1 MCNFAKNIDFIS
13 ASVYDNENVPSGGG
27 KMKSK
32 DVISAALKE
41 IGISQAE
48 GAKRIDWSPQQL
60 CNKVVA
66 GTLRADDFLRLMDAI
81 GVDVE
86 FKVRDTGNVI
96 KPRRPGAGRR
106 VRCMVNKVIYDTAAS
121 DAVANNFY
129 ADGVNEYT
137 DGRAREL
144 YVDKE
149 GRYFFAEY
157 STWEGQKDLII
168 PVGAAEAAAF
178 VEKYGDI
185 IFKTPVAECTE

>member
-1 MCNFAKNIDFIS
+1 MCIFAKNIDFIS
-13 ASVYDNENVPSGGG
+13 SSVYDNENVPSGGG

-48 GAKRIDWSPQQL
+48 GAKSIDWSPQRL
-60 CNKVVA
+60 SRKIVE

-86 FKVRDTGNVI
+86 FKARSSGNVI
-96 KPRRPGAGRR
+96 KARKAGAGRK
-106 VRCMVNKVIYDTAAS
+106 VSCMVNKVIYNTAAS
-121 DAVANNFY
+121 DALANNFY

-168 PVGAAEAAAF
+168 PVGANEAAAF
-178 VEKYGDI
+178 IEKYGTE
-185 IFKTPVAECTE
+185 IFKAPVE

>member
-1 MCNFAKNIDFIS
+1 MCIFAKNIDFIS
-13 ASVYDNENVPSGGG
+13 SSVYDNKNVPSGGV

-48 GAKRIDWSPQQL
+48 GAKSIDWSPQRL
-60 CNKVVA
+60 SRKIVE

-86 FKVRDTGNVI
+86 FKARSSGNVI
-96 KPRRPGAGRR
+96 KARKAGAGRK
-106 VRCMVNKVIYDTAAS
+106 VSCMVNKVIYNTAAS
-121 DAVANNFY
+121 DALANNFY

>member
-1 MCNFAKNIDFIS
+1 
-13 ASVYDNENVPSGGG
+13 
-27 KMKSK
+27 MKSK

>member
-1 MCNFAKNIDFIS
+1 MCIFAKNIDFIS
-13 ASVYDNENVPSGGG
+13 SSVYDNKNVPSGGV

-48 GAKRIDWSPQQL
+48 GAKSIDWSPQRL
-60 CNKVVA
+60 SRKIVE

-86 FKVRDTGNVI
+86 FKARSSGNVI
-96 KPRRPGAGRR
+96 KARKAGAGRK
-106 VRCMVNKVIYDTAAS
+106 VSCMVNKVIYNTAAS
-121 DAVANNFY
+121 DALANNFY

-168 PVGAAEAAAF
+168 PVGANEAAAF
-178 VEKYGDI
+178 IEKYGTE
-185 IFKTPVAECTE
+185 IFKAPVE

>member
-1 MCNFAKNIDFIS
+1 
-13 ASVYDNENVPSGGG
+13 
-27 KMKSK
+27 MKSK

-48 GAKRIDWSPQQL
+48 GAKSIDWSPQRL
-60 CNKVVA
+60 SRKIVE

-86 FKVRDTGNVI
+86 FKARSSGNVI
-96 KPRRPGAGRR
+96 KARKAGAGRK
-106 VRCMVNKVIYDTAAS
+106 VSCMVNKVIYNTAAS
-121 DAVANNFY
+121 DALANNFY

-168 PVGAAEAAAF
+168 PVGANEAAAF
-178 VEKYGDI
+178 IEKYGTE
-185 IFKTPVAECTE
+185 IFKAPVE

>member
-1 MCNFAKNIDFIS
+1 MCNFAKKIDFIS

-48 GAKRIDWSPQQL
+48 SAKSIDWSPQRL
-60 CNKVVA
+60 SRKIVE

-86 FKVRDTGNVI
+86 FKARESGKVI
-96 KPRRPGAGRR
+96 KARIAGAGRR
-106 VRCMVNKVIYDTAAS
+106 VRCMVNKVIYDTAIS
-121 DAVANNFY
+121 DAISNSFY

-149 GRYFFAEY
+149 GRFFFAEY

-168 PVGAAEAAAF
+168 PVGSDEAAAF
-178 VEKYGDI
+178 IEKYGRT
-185 IFKTPVAECTE
+185 IFKAPEA

>member
-1 MCNFAKNIDFIS
+1 MCIFAKNIDFIS
-13 ASVYDNENVPSGGG
+13 SSVYDNENVPSGGG

-48 GAKRIDWSPQQL
+48 GAKSIDWSPQRL
-60 CNKVVA
+60 SRKIVE

-86 FKVRDTGNVI
+86 FKARSSGNVI
-96 KPRRPGAGRR
+96 KARIAGAGRR

-121 DAVANNFY
+121 DALANNFF

-149 GRYFFAEY
+149 GRHFFAEY

-168 PVGAAEAAAF
+168 PVGANEAAAF
-178 VEKYGDI
+178 VEKYGTV
-185 IFKTPVAECTE
+185 IFKAPVE

>member
-1 MCNFAKNIDFIS
+1 MSIFAKNIDFIS
-13 ASVYDNENVPSGGG
+13 GSVYDNENVPSGGG

-48 GAKRIDWSPQQL
+48 GAKSIDWSPQRL
-60 CNKVVA
+60 SRKIVE

-86 FKVRDTGNVI
+86 FKARSSGNVI
-96 KPRRPGAGRR
+96 KARKAGAGRK
-106 VRCMVNKVIYDTAAS
+106 VSCMVNKVIYNTAAS
-121 DAVANNFY
+121 DALANNFY

-168 PVGAAEAAAF
+168 PVGANEAAAF
-178 VEKYGDI
+178 IEKYGTE
-185 IFKTPVAECTE
+185 IFKAPVE

>member
-1 MCNFAKNIDFIS
+1 MCIFAKNIDFIS
-13 ASVYDNENVPSGGG
+13 SSVYDNENVPSGGV

-48 GAKRIDWSPQQL
+48 GAKSIDWSPQRL
-60 CNKVVA
+60 SRKIVE

-86 FKVRDTGNVI
+86 FKARSSGNVI
-96 KPRRPGAGRR
+96 KARKAGAGRK
-106 VRCMVNKVIYDTAAS
+106 VSCMVNKVIYNTAAS
-121 DAVANNFY
+121 DALANNFY

-168 PVGAAEAAAF
+168 PVGANEAAAF
-178 VEKYGDI
+178 IEKYGTE
-185 IFKTPVAECTE
+185 IFKAPVE